1 LAGARIALQVASLHH
16 RCSDIGPNV

>member
-1 LAGARIALQVASLHH
+1 LAGARIALQVAALRH